1 MRCKLVD
8 SLIKKPSFSIVL
20 WACLDRAVSPIG
32 QRAISYHT
40 LYGSLHTGRALY
52 SKRHEINVRL
62 AVGGSLCGLGHDGLM
77 KLLGALNLP
86 SVVQEHKYTETQEF
100 ILPFVEKAQN
110 DSMAAAVEAAVTYA
124 GGSRD
129 LTVSENG
136 AWLTRGFSSF
146 HDIAALCSA
155 TGKPKVL
162 DAS

>member
-40 LYGSLHTGRALY
+40 LY
-52 SKRHEINVRL
+52 

-155 TGKPKVL
+155 TGKPK
-162 DAS
+162 